1 MFYTSMYWKYTS
13 SDTCQNWVEFLLK
26 NYSRQGKV
34 DFKFKL
40 FISLFLF
47 GSKSQEFAFF
57 KFFSFRTKKIE
68 IRGVMNIQ
76 V

>member
-1 MFYTSMYWKYTS
+1 M
-13 SDTCQNWVEFLLK
+13 CQNWVEFLLK
-26 NYSRQGKV
+26 NYSRQGQV
-34 DFKFKL
+34 DFKFEL
-40 FISLFLF
+40 FIPLFLF

-57 KFFSFRTKKIE
+57 EFSNEKKIE